1 MKRIVYCTNLDN
13 VSTKVDPTVL
23 FSYLS
28 NFQTILFMSV
38 EEKRER
44 GQRKVDVVLL

>member
-1 MKRIVYCTNLDN
+1 MKRIVYCTNPDN

-23 FSYLS
+23 FSYLI

-38 EEKRER
+38 GEKR
-44 GQRKVDVVLL
+44 QRKEKFR